1 MANITTRT
9 GKGSA
14 LTHSELDDNFTNL
27 NTDKAELSGADFTGN
42 VSVDGNI
49 SVTGTVDGRDVATD
63 GTKLD
68 GIEAS
73 ADVTDTTNVVAS
85 LTAGTNITIA
95 ADGTISATDT
105 DTQLTNEQVQDI
117 VGAML
122 SGNTETGITVTYQDA
137 DGTIDFVVDTQ
148 TDQNFTT
155 ALKNKLDAIEAGA
168 TADQTA
174 AEIRALVESATDSN
188 VFTDADHSKLDG
200 IEANADVTD
209 TDNVVASLTAG
220 TNITIAADGTI
231 SATDTDS
238 VLTSEQVQDI
248 VGAMVSGNTETGI
261 TVTYQDA
268 DGTIDFVVAS
278 QTDENFTTTLKNKLD
293 AIEANAD
300 VTDTTNVVAS
310 LTAGTNVTIAAD
322 GTISATDTNTQLTTE
337 QVQDI
342 VGAMFSGNTETG
354 IAVTYQDDDG
364 TVDFV
369 VTTQSDE
376 NFTTVLKNK
385 LDGIESGA
393 EVNTVDSVNTQT
405 GAVVLDADDI
415 NDSATT
421 NKFTTAGD
429 ISKLAGIEAGATADQ
444 TDAEIRAAVEA
455 ATDSNVFTDAD
466 HTKLDGIEANADVT
480 DTDNVVASLTAG
492 SNITISAGGVI
503 ASTASGAVDSV
514 NTQTGAVVLD
524 ADDISDSTTTNKFTT
539 AADISKLAGIE
550 AGATADQTASEIR
563 ALVESATDSNVFTDA
578 DHTKL
583 DGIEASADVTDT
595 ANVTAAGAVMDSE
608 LTSEASV
615 KALNQ
620 GVATTDSPTFA
631 GLDVGAVSYTA
642 TDGTDGQVLTTDGS
656 GNAAF
661 ESLPAGTYLN
671 VKDFGATGD
680 GSTDDTDDIQDAI
693 DHASNHKIQTIF
705 FPDGHY
711 KFTTLR
717 FYHDASD
724 PNEEFRDPA
733 DGIRDGRFQLVGT
746 GRMALG
752 DTKAYDGTSTTRI
765 YGSVLESTSSGE
777 GLIVDPNAQLGDK
790 PDARNFVIRNMTV
803 IADNGTSVIK
813 AESCPGLTID
823 HCTIKQL
830 NRFGNGIIARNC
842 WFFNMHQTYVFGESV
857 KFEKKVTANTADK
870 TNFTYTFDSPSTQE
884 ELVVSKSGQLLELT
898 NDYTVNL
905 STKTVSLTTAAVAGD
920 AIRIKR
926 TKKIEEATTVTNAS
940 TLTYGYTFDNPDDS
954 TGIAVYKNGILLE
967 EGASKDYTVVMST
980 TKQVTLISNP
990 TVGDVLIIKK
1000 NDTGVGLSGQFVEG
1014 TAGEFGNFAGMYT
1027 ISHSAIDNFEDGIRW
1042 TGGKVLNYAVRD
1054 TGLQNCESY
1063 CFHAQRGT
1071 LQPLV
1076 LDNVY
1081 FENPQFPGVS
1091 YVKSRLSSMP
1101 QLSMLSCF
1109 MLGGTTASGGVALK
1123 TNIQGVA
1130 VDLYEVATVEIH
1142 NNHVFRPTTG
1152 FLHIEKPQSGYN
1164 SIGRVSNTVYTT
1176 DATDLSNL
1184 TGPIPLVTV
1193 GTSGVFPALEN
1204 NVINGTPGI
1213 HEEHKKFTLYD
1224 SSNETIPQAIDA
1236 RTGVVVAPKLSIGHP
1251 NTKDVGLTTYLSRTE
1266 ETYTEF
1272 VTTTSGARVFLNN
1285 DGITPDG
1292 RFLVVKNSSDST
1304 ENISFR
1310 NQPAFE
1316 IPETVSLTPGSTAF
1330 LIFTKDT
1337 EQFTGTG
1344 NQTYTYSFDS
1354 PSDQDLLAV
1363 YINGTKEPFA
1373 SSTSSDPTGAA
1384 TYTVN
1389 LTNQTITF
1397 NSGAEPASG
1406 DKVVISQYSYKLIG
1420 VFSESAGST
1429 GDITGVTAGTGLT
1442 GGGTSGS
1449 VTLNVSDLTV
1459 SELAA
1464 GSLQTSSE
1472 SFSDSDTALMTAA
1485 AINDRIESFGYTTN
1499 TGDITGVTA
1508 GDGLSG
1514 GATSG
1519 TATLAVDGTVARTTG
1534 DTFTGDVTFD
1544 SGTNTTVDV
1553 VSNDNGESEIRL
1565 YGGNQGT
1572 GRVYVGQDTSYG
1584 GGIEYL
1590 GDGTPASSGAG
1601 NDYITLYRQDNGTRI
1616 WTARNSYAN
1625 NNWEFRGNLTVNGA
1639 SLTNT
1644 LIGQWNTAYGWGD
1657 HAAAG
1662 YTSNVGDI
1670 TNVTAGT
1677 GLTGGGASGSVT
1689 LNVNTGAVANGAAT
1703 IPTGD
1708 QVYDFV
1714 VGQGYTSNTGDI
1726 TGVTAGTGLSGGGAS
1741 GSVTLNVDL
1750 SELTD
1755 MTATM
1760 VGTDEFIVLDAGA
1773 DRRKAANEIGLSVFN
1788 NDSGFTS
1795 NAGDI
1800 TAVTAGTSLSG
1811 GGTSGSVTLNVATP
1825 TDAPSAWSDVVGWN
1839 SALIKDAAV
1848 EIHGS
1853 GYLRAAYLNMTHGVT
1868 TRNSESVFFSS
1879 TDEYIRKNNATGMR
1893 SSLNVPTRTGGD
1905 ASGTWGINITGSAGT
1920 LDGIDSSQFLRSD
1933 TADTMSGNLTVNAR
1947 LDVGN
1952 GSGSDT
1958 EIRVYKGDNN
1968 VSDHIQFYN
1977 GTTRMGEIGCQDTSW
1992 LRINQVTAKNIYTPR
2007 YIRADGGFFV
2017 DGSTKGING
2026 SGNFIGGTITGAS
2039 DANVSN
2045 WDTAYSWGN
2054 HAAAGYT
2061 SNVGDITAVTA
2072 GTNLTGGGTS
2082 GSVTLNMA
2090 TGGVGAGTYGS
2101 TNNGTKID
2109 TITVDAYGRVTA
2121 VATGATG
2128 SGSGTGDITAVTA
2141 GDGLYGG
2148 GTSGSV
2154 TLHVGAGGGISV
2166 DANSINVDSTVVRT
2180 TGSTFTG
2187 QVTMSNA
2194 LFNCTRNNNNVQLNR
2209 TSTTGKIQTFRYN
2222 SSEKGFIQVLGG
2234 SVNYSTTSDR
2244 RLKEN
2249 IVDAP
2254 SASNLIDQ
2262 IQVRSFDWKES
2273 GEHQQFGM
2281 VAQELQ
2287 QVAPEAVADGDTEED
2302 MMGVDYSKL
2311 VPMLVKEIQE
2321 LRARVAELEED
2332 RNNA

>member
-148 TDQNFTT
+148 TDENFTT

-415 NDSATT
+415 SDSATT

-492 SNITISAGGVI
+492 SNITISAAGVI
-503 ASTASGAVDSV
+503 ASTVSGAVDSV
-514 NTQTGAVVLD
+514 NTQTGTVVLD
-524 ADDISDSTTTNKFTT
+524 ADDISDSATTNKFTT
-539 AADISKLAGIE
+539 AGDISKLAGIE
-550 AGATADQTASEIR
+550 TG
-563 ALVESATDSNVFTDA
+563 
-578 DHTKL
+578 
-583 DGIEASADVTDT
+583 ADVTDT

-656 GNAAF
+656 GNAVF

-680 GSTDDTDDIQDAI
+680 GSTDDSNAIQDAI
-693 DHASNHKIQTIF
+693 NEALKTASGIQTVF

-711 KFTTLR
+711 IYDTLYTDFAQTITATASQTSFTFDFYAANVNDITVWVGSRNNTPETPSSFTAKSDPRDGFTITLSAKTEGQIVHVRSNSRRHGKVRLLGTGSMTVGDLKKMQKSGGSLDVDVYGTVLESTGAGFRVSAEGNGTAMAGTPVRKFMAEKITFVAENATQVIEAHGCPIFRMKDCAVKQLGEVVGSTTTGNGLYITSSWFFDVEHTVFVGPTTNSFPNPAPTLTNCIGIR
-717 FYHDASD
+717 ASTYTLGGLWSYRASHIDSWTTGFKWGDSTVSPQVGGEFENVIFRDSALQNFRDYAIHGDHGNIRQLTLDNTYFENTNVTGASYIKSDSQNISKLIVKSCFFMSGDTNFDVPPGDPAEAGASKLTGPHIDLALVESVNIEDNRIFRPGTSFLKINGILSSADSVGVAKNNSFFHDASD
-724 PNEEFRDPA
+724 F
-733 DGIRDGRFQLVGT
+733 T
-746 GRMALG
+746 AL
-752 DTKAYDGTSTTRI
+752 TTPI
-765 YGSVLESTSSGE
+765 Y
-777 GLIVDPNAQLGDK
+777 
-790 PDARNFVIRNMTV
+790 M
-803 IADNGTSVIK
+803 
-813 AESCPGLTID
+813 
-823 HCTIKQL
+823 
-830 NRFGNGIIARNC
+830 
-842 WFFNMHQTYVFGESV
+842 
-857 KFEKKVTANTADK
+857 FE
-870 TNFTYTFDSPSTQE
+870 
-884 ELVVSKSGQLLELT
+884 
-898 NDYTVNL
+898 
-905 STKTVSLTTAAVAGD
+905 TVS
-920 AIRIKR
+920 
-926 TKKIEEATTVTNAS
+926 
-940 TLTYGYTFDNPDDS
+940 
-954 TGIAVYKNGILLE
+954 
-967 EGASKDYTVVMST
+967 
-980 TKQVTLISNP
+980 
-990 TVGDVLIIKK
+990 
-1000 NDTGVGLSGQFVEG
+1000 GV
-1014 TAGEFGNFAGMYT
+1014 
-1027 ISHSAIDNFEDGIRW
+1027 
-1042 TGGKVLNYAVRD
+1042 
-1054 TGLQNCESY
+1054 
-1063 CFHAQRGT
+1063 
-1071 LQPLV
+1071 PL
-1076 LDNVY
+1076 
-1081 FENPQFPGVS
+1081 
-1091 YVKSRLSSMP
+1091 
-1101 QLSMLSCF
+1101 
-1109 MLGGTTASGGVALK
+1109 
-1123 TNIQGVA
+1123 
-1130 VDLYEVATVEIH
+1130 
-1142 NNHVFRPTTG
+1142 
-1152 FLHIEKPQSGYN
+1152 
-1164 SIGRVSNTVYTT
+1164 
-1176 DATDLSNL
+1176 
-1184 TGPIPLVTV
+1184 
-1193 GTSGVFPALEN
+1193 PALEN
-1204 NVINGTPGI
+1204 NTYSGFDNGVNASST
-1213 HEEHKKFTLYD
+1213 FRLYD
-1224 SSNETIPQAIDA
+1224 TSTAELHHAIDA
-1236 RTGVVVAPKLSIGHP
+1236 NTGITTIGKLSLGEPQVITGQSS
-1251 NTKDVGLTTYLSRTE
+1251 DLTLISRTS
-1266 ETYTEF
+1266 TTF
-1272 VTTTSGARVFLNN
+1272 HDITNTTDIKVTLPGGNLIPN
-1285 DGITPDG
+1285 G
-1292 RFLVVKNSSDST
+1292 RIYCIRNNSSS
-1304 ENISFR
+1304 
-1310 NQPAFE
+1310 A
-1316 IPETVSLTPGSTAF
+1316 
-1330 LIFTKDT
+1330 
-1337 EQFTGTG
+1337 GTIE
-1344 NQTYTYSFDS
+1344 
-1354 PSDQDLLAV
+1354 V
-1363 YINGTKEPFA
+1363 R
-1373 SSTSSDPTGAA
+1373 SSTVGA
-1384 TYTVN
+1384 
-1389 LTNQTITF
+1389 
-1397 NSGAEPASG
+1397 GAPGIKTLSAN
-1406 DKVVISQYSYKLIG
+1406 
-1420 VFSESAGST
+1420 ESAFFILDKHGANNYLLMGHMGDGGG
-1429 GDITGVTAGTGLT
+1429 GDITGVTAGTGLL
-1442 GGGTSGS
+1442 GGGSSGD
-1449 VTLNVSDLTV
+1449 VTLNVNTGAV
-1459 SELAA
+1459 SNGASTIPT
-1464 GSLQTSSE
+1464 GDQVYD
-1472 SFSDSDTALMTAA
+1472 FV
-1485 AINDRIESFGYTTN
+1485 IGQGYTSN
-1499 TGDITGVTA
+1499 NGDITNVTA

-1514 GATSG
+1514 GGASG
-1519 TATLAVDGTVARTTG
+1519 SVSLAVDSTVARSTG

-1590 GDGTPASSGAG
+1590 GDGTPASSGSG

-1616 WTARNSYAN
+1616 WTARNLYAN

-1657 HAAAG
+1657 HSTAGYYLASNPNG

-1714 VGQGYTSNTGDI
+1714 VGQGYTSN
-1726 TGVTAGTGLSGGGAS
+1726 V
-1741 GSVTLNVDL
+1741 
-1750 SELTD
+1750 
-1755 MTATM
+1755 
-1760 VGTDEFIVLDAGA
+1760 
-1773 DRRKAANEIGLSVFN
+1773 
-1788 NDSGFTS
+1788 
-1795 NAGDI
+1795 GDI

-1825 TDAPSAWSDVVGWN
+1825 TDAPSSWIDVVGWN
-1839 SALIKDAAV
+1839 SALVKDTV
-1848 EIHGS
+1848 VQLHGS
-1853 GYLRAAYLNMTHGVT
+1853 GYLRAVYFNMSHSVSTRSSDT
-1868 TRNSESVFFSS
+1868 TFYSS
-1879 TDEYIRKNNATGMR
+1879 TDDYIRKNNATGMR

-1905 ASGTWGINITGSAGT
+1905 ASGTWGISITGSAGT

-1933 TADTMSGNLTVNAR
+1933 TSDTTSGNLTVNGYLSTNEIRDRTGQQLVLLAGEATSDSSQNGEKVYVNAENGFEVAASSDNWATGYAGTRKTTIDYNGITYNGNTVWHAGNDGPGSGLDADLVDGYQSAR
-1947 LDVGN
+1947 DAATVNTVAIRN
-1952 GSGSDT
+1952 GSGDIWT
-1958 EIRVYKGDNN
+1958 RLIRSTYASTSTAPASTARIAFRNDN
-1968 VSDHIQFYN
+1968 
-1977 GTTRMGEIGCQDTSW
+1977 
-1992 LRINQVTAKNIYTPR
+1992 
-2007 YIRADGGFFV
+2007 
-2017 DGSTKGING
+2017 
-2026 SGNFIGGTITGAS
+2026 GAS
-2039 DANVSN
+2039 DNYIRTMTNTAFVSWMN
-2045 WDTAYSWGN
+2045 SQSGLDADTLDGQHGSYYYPASN
-2054 HAAAGYT
+2054 PNGYT

-2072 GTNLTGGGTS
+2072 GNGLSGGGTS
-2082 GSVTLNMA
+2082 GSVTLN
-2090 TGGVGAGTYGS
+2090 VGAGS
-2101 TNNGTKID
+2101 
-2109 TITVDAYGRVTA
+2109 
-2121 VATGATG
+2121 
-2128 SGSGTGDITAVTA
+2128 
-2141 GDGLYGG
+2141 
-2148 GTSGSV
+2148 
-2154 TLHVGAGGGISV
+2154 GISV
-2166 DANSINVDSTVVRT
+2166 ASSSVAVDSTVFRT
-2180 TGSTFTG
+2180 TGGTITG
-2187 QVTMSNA
+2187 QTTMSNA
-2194 LFNCTRNNNNVQLNR
+2194 LFNCIRSNNNIQLNR
-2209 TSTTGKIQTFRYN
+2209 TSTTGKIQTFRFN
-2222 SSEKGFIQVLGG
+2222 GSEKGFIQVNTG
-2234 SVNYSTTSDR
+2234 SVTYSTTSDR

-2254 SASNLIDQ
+2254 SASNFIDQ

-2273 GEHQQFGM
+2273 GEHEQFGM

-2287 QVAPEAVADGDTEED
+2287 EVAPEAVATGDTEDD

-2321 LRARVAELEED
+2321 LRARVAMIEGESG
-2332 RNNA
+2332 NA